1 MKKLLFLIVGF
12 MGLSLLA
19 GCSSDSLSEYLEASE
34 KTNTIEKGNT
44 KMSLRADLD
53 FETEGLSDKQ
63 MRELSYFDQIDIE
76 SNTQFDSSDEMEKVI
91 SKTYFNFG
99 GVGFDSVFYMN
110 GEQMFIQ
117 MPIIKDYIRLDSF
130 FDSYLDNNE
139 EGSFSSSE
147 DLLRPFYERW
157 MEILGEEDV
166 VKGKKTYV
174 LTDEG
179 QIKASTY
186 SISISKEQLKDLSNE
201 MLKVLKDKRF
211 FELVQKGAYY
221 EGDLNEAQMLDLI
234 EEYTNRVTLEGFE
247 GNVYVDFD
255 GLIVKKG
262 YHLSLGMNDTKV
274 GELKGIDLS
283 FELEYANLGEE
294 QVFQFPTVKE
304 DEWLKVEDANI
315 ESLLPEGLLN
325 EWGE

>member
-1 MKKLLFLIVGF
+1 MIKCSHRKSKDWSGVKKMKKLLFLIVGF

-166 VKGKKTYV
+166 VKGKR
-174 LTDEG
+174 L
-179 QIKASTY
+179 
-186 SISISKEQLKDLSNE
+186 
-201 MLKVLKDKRF
+201 MF
-211 FELVQKGAYY
+211 
-221 EGDLNEAQMLDLI
+221 
-234 EEYTNRVTLEGFE
+234 
-247 GNVYVDFD
+247 
-255 GLIVKKG
+255 
-262 YHLSLGMNDTKV
+262 
-274 GELKGIDLS
+274 
-283 FELEYANLGEE
+283 
-294 QVFQFPTVKE
+294 
-304 DEWLKVEDANI
+304 
-315 ESLLPEGLLN
+315 
-325 EWGE
+325 